1 MFEADEELLILGSLS
16 QHSMD
21 IGELSA
27 HMQFEQEMPW
37 TDLDP
42 DQVNKTLHFLR
53 RARLIEW
60 MSNPKGRGRIYQI
73 TEAGRE
79 TLAGWLTRTLIVN
92 SPVIFSFDLAVN
104 ALGVLA
110 LEERHQL
117 IEKRR
122 SAVVARLEQY
132 DEIAGKLGEDQVPYK
147 AILQHHQ
154 IVLRA
159 ELEWLD
165 ALDADVSNWDSEND
179 IVSENMIA

>member
-21 IGELSA
+21 IRELSA

-42 DQVNKTLHFLR
+42 DQVYKTLHFLR
-53 RARLIEW
+53 RDRLIEW
-60 MSNPKGRGRIYQI
+60 RRADSGRGRIYTI

-104 ALGVLA
+104 ALGVLS

-117 IEKRR
+117 INKRR

-132 DEIAGKLGEDQVPYK
+132 DEIADKLREDQVPYK

-154 IVLRA
+154 IVLQA

-165 ALDADVSNWDSEND
+165 ALDADVGNWDSETNT
-179 IVSENMIA
+179 VSENTIA